1 MRYRIFDV
9 RAGLLGADADTEAG
23 SPIEAVRKLYKN
35 VRRVTAR
42 DEKRGLRG
50 NIVVNNTYVYDGDR
64 KEQESADSGKNPR
77 HKSYSRHFLTKKRD
91 GFRPLSSIFA
101 LICSYSSGLHE
112 KENVLYFLPAPLP
125 FFLPPPW

>member
-9 RAGLLGADADTEAG
+9 RSGLLGADADTEAG

-42 DEKRGLRG
+42 DEKRGVRG

-64 KEQESADSGKNPR
+64 K
-77 HKSYSRHFLTKKRD
+77 
-91 GFRPLSSIFA
+91 
-101 LICSYSSGLHE
+101 
-112 KENVLYFLPAPLP
+112 
-125 FFLPPPW
+125 